1 MASGMQRKSGRDD
14 DDDDD
19 DSRPADNRSSKKSKQ
34 EMDPSSTSAIGSN
47 IPEQPYTNFFSP
59 PGFSYGDSSANR
71 NFKTQ
76 LCKKFSKPG
85 GCKYG
90 DRCKFA
96 HGLRELHELQLQY
109 NTLVPGLPMPEAPAT
124 VKIPI
129 DATLA
134 SRVIGE
140 GGSHAKEIYN
150 RTGVKVS
157 IINHETDP
165 KQRYV
170 QLKGDNAEETR
181 EMLCEKIASL
191 TTKLK
196 TKLCN
201 NFLNG
206 SCTFGDKCCF
216 AHGEHDLRHYNV

>member
-34 EMDPSSTSAIGSN
+34 EMDPSSPSAIGSN
-47 IPEQPYTNFFSP
+47 IPLQPYTNFFRP
-59 PGFSYGDSSANR
+59 PGFSYGDSSANQY
-71 NFKTQ
+71 FKTQ
-76 LCKKFSKPG
+76 LCNKFSALG

-96 HGLRELHELQLQY
+96 HGLHDLQLQY
-109 NTLVPGLPMPEAPAT
+109 NTQVPGLPMSGAPTT

-170 QLKGDNAEETR
+170 QLRGYNADETR
-181 EMLCEKIASL
+181 HMICKNIVSL
-191 TTKLK
+191 TIKLK
-196 TKLCN
+196 TKLCE

-206 SCTFGDKCCF
+206 SCAFGDKCRF
-216 AHGEHDLRHYNV
+216 ALGE